1 MQMTEFKRA
10 EDSFWRSKGRSGL
23 PSQINRPKLIFLQ
36 SLFLLTVAGLL
47 LLVSGCMTVGPD
59 FVRPDAPVAQTWIDS
74 DDEKVVAEPEDY
86 SQWWTVFNDPVL
98 NNLIDRAYEQNLSLQ
113 IVGLRVLEARA
124 ELGFVTGQLYPQVQQ
139 ARAAM
144 TNVNIGDNTANTLA
158 LDPSYNDY
166 EIGFDA
172 AWELDFWGRFRRGI
186 ESADANLVA
195 SIADYDDVLV
205 TLTAEVART
214 YVLIRTLEERIRLAQ
229 ENVKIQQRSLEI
241 AEVRFE
247 AGLVT
252 ELDFQQARSL
262 LRDTQALI
270 PLLETD
276 LRQAKHALSVLLG
289 LPPSELTEILGDPA
303 PIPTAPAEVAVGI
316 PAELLRRRPDIR
328 SAELQAAS
336 QSALIGLA
344 KADLYPHFSLIG
356 SIGLRSSDNSVTR
369 AGGLDGSDF
378 DDLFDSDSFELFA
391 GPSLSWDILNY
402 GRLRN
407 RVRVQ
412 DARFQQ
418 LVVNYQNSVLEAAR
432 EVEDAIVGFLRSQ
445 ERVGFLADSVTASKR
460 SVDLSLIQ
468 YREGVVDYQRVLDTE
483 RFLTAQQDSMTETMG
498 SVALSLISMYKALGG
513 GWEIRAEKD
522 FVSQGIKEE
531 MKDRTNWGDLLKPE
545 EHEPVA
551 EEDRGK
557 WRAPDF

>member
-1 MQMTEFKRA
+1 
-10 EDSFWRSKGRSGL
+10 
-23 PSQINRPKLIFLQ
+23 
-36 SLFLLTVAGLL
+36 
-47 LLVSGCMTVGPD
+47 MTVGPD

-98 NNLIDRAYEQNLSLQ
+98 NNLIDRAYQQNLSLQ

-241 AEVRFE
+241 ADVRFE

-303 PIPTAPAEVAVGI
+303 AIPTAPAEVAVGI

-344 KADLYPHFSLIG
+344 KADLYPHFTLAG

-369 AGGLDGSDF
+369 AGGAGGSNF
-378 DDLFDSDSFELFA
+378 SDLFNSDSFELFA
-391 GPSLSWDILNY
+391 GPSLSWDIFNY
-402 GRLRN
+402 GRLKN
-407 RVRVQ
+407 RVRVE

-432 EVEDAIVGFLRSQ
+432 EAEDAIVGFLRSQ
-445 ERVGFLADSVTASKR
+445 ERVEFLADSVTASKR

-498 SVALSLISMYKALGG
+498 SVALSLIAMYKALGG
-513 GWEIRAEKD
+513 GWEIRAGND
-522 FVSQGIKEE
+522 FVPEGIKEE
-531 MKDRTNWGDLLKPE
+531 MKVRTNWGDLLEPE